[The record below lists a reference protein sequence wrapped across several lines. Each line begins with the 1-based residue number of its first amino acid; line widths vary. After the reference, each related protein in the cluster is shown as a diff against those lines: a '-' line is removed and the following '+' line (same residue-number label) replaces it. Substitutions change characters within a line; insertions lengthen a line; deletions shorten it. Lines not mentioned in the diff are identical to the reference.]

1 MRKGGFTRAQGG
13 AILREAD
20 RTTPAK
26 AARKHKVSEVTGSSW
41 HRHLGQLEPAHVQRL
56 PWLAFLCAC
65 SIAFASAAAMA
76 QAPVSAEGSSAATD
90 ELAGLWKARK
100 RFGPGELGPLILM
113 QVGEDYVADVAG
125 HRVPVRREQAEFV
138 LDLPDGA
145 GTFRGKFEQASIRG
159 HWFRPGTLV
168 NGSTGVSPVL
178 LEPDGQKRWS
188 GALPVP
194 PDAFTFFLRLTA
206 PRQDGSLGALLRN
219 PEFDYGGQQGVDR
232 MVREGRAVRLVG
244 TRRGKEREVGVGT
257 YDPDDDV
264 LTLKFPDRGGSYDF
278 RREGDDSA
286 FYPRGRIPAR
296 YSYTPPLARADGWP
310 VATLEAEGIDRAALE
325 RFVQKIVEMPMEAA
339 DAPQIHAVLVARHGR
354 LVLEEYFHGEHRD
367 KLHGTRSAA
376 KVVTAIIAGAAM
388 QAGAPLEL
396 SSPVYRVMNGGA
408 FPEGL
413 DPLKRTMT
421 LEHLITM
428 SSGFHCDDGD
438 DDAPGNEDAML
449 EQAQE
454 PDYYRY
460 TLKVPL
466 VTPPGE
472 KAVYCSCNPN
482 LALGMVG
489 RAMGESPA
497 YTFDRLVGGPMKIAS
512 YDWPAD
518 PAGNVYGG
526 GGTAFLPRDFLKFG
540 QLMLDD
546 GVWRRHRILGHDFV
560 RRATTPQY
568 RLARIYY
575 DYAWWSEDFPYKDR
589 TVRAFMALGAGG
601 QAVTVVPELSLVVG
615 TFAGNYNSKGSLDI
629 THHYVPRYI
638 LPAVREKGDD
648 MRAPVQER
656 SYLSPYG
663 RSPDDGGRVSQGEI
677 ERSTYRKEG
686 R

>member
-1 MRKGGFTRAQGG
+1 MRQRRLTEERIV
-13 AILREAD
+13 AIL
-20 RTTPAK
+20 
-26 AARKHKVSEVTGSSW
+26 
-41 HRHLGQLEPAHVQRL
+41 
-56 PWLAFLCAC
+56 CAG
-65 SIAFASAAAMA
+65 SIAFAAAAAMA
-76 QAPVSAEGSSAATD
+76 QGSASTEGAPSATD
-90 ELAGLWKARK
+90 ELAGLWKAK
-100 RFGPGELGPLILM
+100 NRFGPGELGPLILL
-113 QVGEDYVADVAG
+113 QVGEGYVADIAG
-125 HRVPVRREQAEFV
+125 HRIPVREEQAELV

-145 GTFRGKFEQASIRG
+145 GTFRGKLAGADIRG
-159 HWFRPGTLV
+159 HWFQPGTPV
-168 NGSTGVSPVL
+168 NGSLTVSPVL
-178 LEPDGQKRWS
+178 LEPDSLKRWR

-194 PDAFTFFLRLTA
+194 QDEFTFFLRLTP
-206 PRQDGSLGALLRN
+206 PRADGTLGALLRN

-232 MVREGRAVRLVG
+232 LVREGHALKLVG
-244 TRRGKEREVGVGT
+244 TRRGKERIVGIGS

-286 FYPRGRIPAR
+286 FYPRGRNPAR
-296 YSYTPPLARADGWP
+296 YSYASPLARADGWP
-310 VATLEAEGIDRAALE
+310 VATLESEGIDRTALE
-325 RFVQKIVEMPMEAA
+325 RFVQKIIDMPMEAA
-339 DAPQIHAVLVARHGR
+339 DAPQIHALLVARHGR

-376 KVVTAIIAGAAM
+376 KVVTTIIAGAAM
-388 QAGAPLEL
+388 QAGAPLGL
-396 SSPVYRVMNGGA
+396 SSPVYRVMYGGA
-408 FPEGL
+408 FPEDL
-413 DPLKRTMT
+413 DPRKRTMT

-428 SSGFHCDDGD
+428 SSGFHCDDAD

-449 EQAQE
+449 EQTQE
-454 PDYYRY
+454 RDYYRY

-489 RAMGESPA
+489 RAMEESPA
-497 YTFDRLVGGPMKIAS
+497 YTFDRLVGGPLGIAA
-512 YDWPAD
+512 YAWPAD

-546 GVWRRHRILGHDFV
+546 GVWQRRRILGHEFV

-568 RLARIYY
+568 HLARIYY
-575 DYAWWSEDFPYKDR
+575 DYTWWSEDFPYKDR

-615 TFAGNYNSKGSLDI
+615 TFAGNYNSKGTLDI

-648 MRAPVQER
+648 MRAPVQDR
-656 SYLSPYG
+656 SYASPYG
-663 RSPDDGGRVSQGEI
+663 RSPADGGRVSSDT
-677 ERSTYRKEG
+677 REG
-686 R
+686 SPSSKVGQ